1 MMSPLNKKFTICQD
15 ANGFFMGA
23 KDGDRIC
30 CRITDYV
37 SVYASV
43 LSADK
48 YSIPVRSAVVSYFLL
63 NPFIHIRNR

>member
-1 MMSPLNKKFTICQD
+1 MMCPLNRKFTICQD

-23 KDGDRIC
+23 KDGERVC

-43 LSADK
+43 LTADK
-48 YSIPVRSAVVSYFLL
+48 YSIPVKIGCNNEDCVLSREVVK
-63 NPFIHIRNR
+63 HG

>member
-1 MMSPLNKKFTICQD
+1 MMCPLNKKFTICQD

-48 YSIPVRSAVVSYFLL
+48 YSIPVRSACTNSDCVLCKEVAM
-63 NPFIHIRNR
+63 HE

>member
-1 MMSPLNKKFTICQD
+1 MMCPLNKKFTICQD

-23 KDGDRIC
+23 KDGDRVC

-63 NPFIHIRNR
+63 NSFVYIRNR